1 VKTPLMNSE
10 CGGRA
15 DGLKRKEVIT
25 MTNLAIRRILNLAD
39 TFKALT
45 IYKDTDA
52 GFCEFGFGDVYRL
65 AKYFSYEQAQSV
77 NYKAVYFDGT
87 KRRDGMLTI
96 KRNGDFTFTP
106 T

>member
-1 VKTPLMNSE
+1 
-10 CGGRA
+10 
-15 DGLKRKEVIT
+15 

-52 GFCEFGFGDVYRL
+52 GFREFSFGDVYML
-65 AKYFSYEQAQSV
+65 AKYFSTEPAQSV
-77 NYKAVYFDGT
+77 NYKAVHFDGT
-87 KRRDGMLTI
+87 YRQDGMLTI
-96 KRNGDFTFTP
+96 KRNGDFTFSP